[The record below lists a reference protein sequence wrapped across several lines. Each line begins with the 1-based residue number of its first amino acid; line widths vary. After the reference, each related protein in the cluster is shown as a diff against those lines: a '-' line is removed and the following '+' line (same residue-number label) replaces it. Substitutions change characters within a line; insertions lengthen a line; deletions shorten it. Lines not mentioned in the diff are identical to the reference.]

1 MVVVILAGLV
11 LVASGMALAMRT
23 ANALLNKNFNDY
35 RDKAQDAAET
45 GVNRIISELNK
56 PANRGLL
63 RSKGP
68 MPEKGTSSS
77 SPALWG
83 SADVSLYRNRCPGIP
98 EPSLAANS
106 SLAANIGYPSQSTNP
121 SSYNLVYIKPDGS
134 ISSSRDGADRA
145 YQLLATTRYPEAPA
159 SGASILD
166 ASKKFGIFENSAKSE
181 IVLVVEGYAFDAS
194 GNRQSTVV
202 LRKSFELVPKC
213 CGASFGGSHGNVKY
227 NRTSDTD
234 NFANP
239 CLNLD
244 AASPASTLG
253 LGLLTGLN
261 EASIGTVAMSGSNLI
276 TDGANPIP
284 SIYCLA
290 TRDGKS
296 CTTATTLVGPQTQLV
311 SLNPRPSGIPS
322 APEFPQD
329 SSRLN
334 TTLTNLSPSA
344 AAPFST
350 KLTSSAAFLRCRTTA
365 SPCMSAEINGDVRP
379 PPDYCNVFPKPA
391 SSDGKPVPGEVLHC
405 KVSAVNV
412 TLNQSLYFVSG
423 TRSIRFYLTGSSPLQ
438 MTGNAVIYHCGSSSL
453 ASCSPPD
460 SAADLAFFGCNT
472 CNGQSISLVGTTTIS
487 GAGRFFSYFPRGSVA
502 LAGNSYYNGILWTH
516 SITSAGGVI
525 WEIPGSGLAEVMYR
539 MGMLPVAY
547 NSSTDNYSSA
557 DKNPILYD
565 YVARAAISFV
575 WQSP

>member
-1 MVVVILAGLV
+1 MVVVVLAGLV
-11 LVASGMALAMRT
+11 LLASGMALAMRT

-68 MPEKGTSSS
+68 GIENGTSLS

-98 EPSLAANS
+98 ELSLAANS
-106 SLAANIGYPSQSTNP
+106 PLATNIGYPSQSTNP
-121 SSYNLVYIKPDGS
+121 TRYNLVYIKPDGS
-134 ISSSRDGADRA
+134 ISSSRNGADRA
-145 YQLLATTRYPEAPA
+145 YRLLATTRYPEVPA

-166 ASKKFGIFENSAKSE
+166 ASKKFSIFENSGKSE
-181 IVLVVEGYAFDAS
+181 IILVVEGVAFDSA
-194 GNRQSTVV
+194 GNPQSNVV

-227 NRTSDTD
+227 DRTSDAD

-244 AASPASTLG
+244 AASSRSTLG
-253 LGLLTGLN
+253 MGLLTGLN
-261 EASIGTVAMSGSNLI
+261 ATSIGTVAMSGSNLI
-276 TDGANPIP
+276 TDGTNSIA

-290 TRDGKS
+290 TRDGKN
-296 CTTATTLVGPQTQLV
+296 CTTATTLVGPQTQIV
-311 SLNPRPSGIPS
+311 FLNPRPSGIPS

-329 SSRLN
+329 SSRPN
-334 TTLTNLSPSA
+334 ATLASLSPSVA
-344 AAPFST
+344 EPST
-350 KLTSSAAFLRCRTTA
+350 SNVNSTFLRCRTTA
-365 SPCMSAEINGDVRP
+365 SLCMSAEINGDVRP